1 LKNQR
6 ILNYNFKNM
15 KKFAYLFIIE
25 GLFFLGLAL
34 LSFYFKSWY
43 YSIFCLIIGAALL
56 YSGVI
61 DLLDDD

>member
-1 LKNQR
+1 
-6 ILNYNFKNM
+6 M

-43 YSIFCLIIGAALL
+43 YWIFCLIIGAALL
-56 YSGVI
+56 YSGVT
-61 DLLDDD
+61 DFLDDD